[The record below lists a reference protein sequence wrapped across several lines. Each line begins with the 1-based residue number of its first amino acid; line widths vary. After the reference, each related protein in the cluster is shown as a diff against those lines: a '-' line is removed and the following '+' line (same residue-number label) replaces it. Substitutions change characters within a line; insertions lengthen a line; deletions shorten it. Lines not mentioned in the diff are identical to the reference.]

1 MKIALIVVAA
11 LVALAAV
18 LAVVVPLRV
27 RLTAKGRGQF
37 GDTWVIAGGLELFL
51 ITVSFAAAHAAP
63 SLVQVHVAGRRV
75 WVRRRTGAETPEEPA
90 SHASLVDKAKR
101 VWAEIDQRFDRKLLA
116 SFVLGLRRHLR
127 LEHCRGQLA
136 YATPDVAFT
145 GMLSGAL
152 YFVAGLLS
160 PVGSFTVTPEWEDV
174 LRAQGDIDVAV
185 KVWPLRAIADIAW
198 FVARNMRKR
207 ALPAAPAVVQP
218 AQI

>member
-1 MKIALIVVAA
+1 M
-11 LVALAAV
+11 
-18 LAVVVPLRV
+18 
-27 RLTAKGRGQF
+27 
-37 GDTWVIAGGLELFL
+37 
-51 ITVSFAAAHAAP
+51 
-63 SLVQVHVAGRRV
+63 
-75 WVRRRTGAETPEEPA
+75 TPER
-90 SHASLVDKAKR
+90 LVEKIERA
-101 VWAEIDQRFDRKLLA
+101 WATLNKRFDRGQLGRY
-116 SFVLGLRRHLR
+116 VIGLRRYVR
-127 LEHCRGQLA
+127 LQHCRGHLV

-185 KVWPLRAIADIAW
+185 KVWPLRAVADIAW

-218 AQI
+218 AQSVGASGPAVRRVSQMACRSVRARSISRA